1 MTKPTILAI
10 DQGTTS
16 TRAIVFG
23 RDGVPLG
30 SAQREL
36 PQIFPAD
43 GWVEHDPER
52 IWQDTLAVMAGA
64 IDQAGIAARS
74 VAAIGITNQRETS
87 IVWDRNSGRPIAN
100 AIVWQ
105 DRRGAAMCERI
116 LAAGHGPLIAERTG
130 LIVDSYFSAT
140 KIAWLLDNVPGARDL
155 AKQGR
160 LAFGTVDCF
169 LLWRLTGGKVH
180 ASDAANASRTML
192 YDIRKQRW
200 DPELLD
206 LFGVPAALL
215 PEVVDNAAIMGTVAD
230 EHGPARI
237 CITGMAGDQQAALF
251 GQACFEPGMVKSTYG
266 TGCFALINTGPDPVR
281 SKHRLVTTI
290 GYRLAGAVRYAVEGS
305 IFNAG
310 TAVQWLRDGL
320 GLVGHATETEALAR
334 QAASTRGVYLVPA
347 FTGLGAPHWDANAR
361 GALLGITR
369 DVGKP
374 EIVRAALEAVAYQT
388 RDLVDAM
395 RADGAAP
402 PAALRVDG
410 GMVANN
416 WFLQFLADQL
426 GIAVEVPKV
435 PETTALGAA
444 FLAGLGSGLYKSLDD
459 VAALWKSDRRFEPKM
474 GADERDALYHG
485 WQKAVGRVR

>member
-1 MTKPTILAI
+1 MAEPVILAI

-16 TRAIVFG
+16 SRAIVFG
-23 RDGVPLG
+23 RDGSVRG
-30 SAQREL
+30 KAQREL

-52 IWQDTLAVMAGA
+52 IWQDTLAVMSGA
-64 IDQAGIAARS
+64 IADAGIEAKS
-74 VAAIGITNQRETS
+74 VAAIGITNQRETT
-87 IVWDRNSGRPIAN
+87 IIWDRASGRPIAN

-105 DRRGAAMCERI
+105 DRRGAPLCEKI
-116 LAAGHGPLIAERTG
+116 VAAGHADMIAERTG

-140 KIAWLLDNVPGARDL
+140 KIAWLLDNVEGARDL

-180 ASDAANASRTML
+180 ATDASNASRTML

-200 DPELLD
+200 DPDLLD

-215 PEVVDNAAIMGTVAD
+215 PKVIDNAAIMGTVAD
-230 EHGPARI
+230 GHGPARI
-237 CITGMAGDQQAALF
+237 CIAGMAGDQQAALF
-251 GQACFEPGMVKSTYG
+251 GQACFKPGMVKSTYG
-266 TGCFALINTGPDPVR
+266 TGCFALINTGSEPVA
-281 SKHRLVTTI
+281 SKNRLVTTI
-290 GYRLAGAVRYAVEGS
+290 GYRLSGVTHYAVEGS

-320 GLVGHATETEALAR
+320 GLVTHASETEALAR
-334 QAASTRGVYLVPA
+334 QASSARGVYLVPA

-361 GALLGITR
+361 GALVGITR
-369 DVGKP
+369 DIGKP
-374 EIVRAALEAVAYQT
+374 EIARAALEAVAYQT
-388 RDLVDAM
+388 RDLIDAM
-395 RADGAAP
+395 RADGATP

-444 FLAGLGSGLYKSLDD
+444 FLAGLGSGIYRSLDD
-459 VAALWKSDRRFEPKM
+459 VAQLWKSDRRFEPQM
-474 GADERDALYHG
+474 GADERDALYAG
-485 WQKAVGRVR
+485 WQRAVGRVR

>member
-1 MTKPTILAI
+1 MTEPSILAI

-16 TRAIVFG
+16 TRAILFS
-23 RDGVPLG
+23 RDGRVLG
-30 SAQREL
+30 TAQREL
-36 PQIFPAD
+36 PQIYPAD

-52 IWQDTLAVMAGA
+52 IWQDTLAVMRGA
-64 IDQAGIAARS
+64 LDDANVEARH
-74 VAAIGITNQRETS
+74 VAAIGITNQRETTV
-87 IVWDRNSGRPIAN
+87 VWDRATGRPIAN

-105 DRRGAAMCERI
+105 DRRGAPLCEKI
-116 LAAGHGPLIAERTG
+116 VAAGHADTIAARTG

-140 KIAWLLDNVPGARDL
+140 KIAWLLDNVEGARDA
-155 AKQGR
+155 AKRGQ
-160 LAFGTVDCF
+160 LAFGTIDSF
-169 LLWRLTGGKVH
+169 LLWRLTGGAVH
-180 ASDAANASRTML
+180 ATDAANASRTML
-192 YDIRKQRW
+192 FDIHRQRW
-200 DPELLD
+200 DDALLD
-206 LFGVPAALL
+206 LFGVPASLL
-215 PEVVDNAAIMGTVAD
+215 PEVVDNASLMGTLSPG
-230 EHGPARI
+230 HLSARI
-237 CITGMAGDQQAALF
+237 AITGMAGDQQAALF

-266 TGCFALINTGPDPVR
+266 TGCFALINTGTEPVR
-281 SKHRLVTTI
+281 SKNRLVTTVA
-290 GYRLAGAVRYAVEGS
+290 YRLAGVTDYAVEGS

-320 GLVGHATETEALAR
+320 GLVAHASETDALAR
-334 QAASTRGVYLVPA
+334 QASSTRGVYLVPA

-361 GALLGITR
+361 GALIGITR

-374 EIVRAALEAVAYQT
+374 EIARAALEAVAYQT

-410 GMVANN
+410 GMVAND

-426 GIAVEVPKV
+426 AIAVEVPKV

-444 FLAGLGSGLYKSLDD
+444 FLAGLGAGLYRSLDD
-459 VAALWKSDRRFEPKM
+459 VAKLWQSDRTFEPQM
-474 GADERDALYHG
+474 GKDERDALYDG